1 MTIRQFPLSILLAVA
16 LVAPL
21 AAADVTFARTKL
33 TAASDLK
40 ESRVTLALSDSAVL
54 IQGKNAG
61 SAATQIPYSTITK
74 VGYAFTDRRRVTE
87 GIIIA
92 PVLALTKSQS
102 HWMVI
107 ESASGDAPLV
117 TILRLD
123 KSEYRSVIAA
133 MNARSGKRVEV
144 LDSTSTYVVPTVGSS
159 NVDETVPFAFDRVME
174 ALKPSMEAMQCKP
187 FKVRKDGM
195 ECRRRVRMSGRTG
208 WGGERVNAILEAS
221 GEKTR
226 VRITTVKGMGR
237 NWSPRSSAR

>member
-1 MTIRQFPLSILLAVA
+1 
-16 LVAPL
+16 
-21 AAADVTFARTKL
+21 
-33 TAASDLK
+33 
-40 ESRVTLALSDSAVL
+40 VTLALSDSAVL

-107 ESASGDAPLV
+107 ESTSGDAPLV

-123 KSEYRSVIAA
+123 KSEYRGVIAA

-144 LDSTSTYVVPTVGSS
+144 LDSTSTYVVPTVGSA

-174 ALKPSMEAMQCKP
+174 AAQAIDGSHAVQAIQGAQRRHGVPAPCPDERTDRLGRRAGQCHTRS
-187 FKVRKDGM
+187 VRREDARADHDRKGNGPKLVHPDL
-195 ECRRRVRMSGRTG
+195 RRDETPA
-208 WGGERVNAILEAS
+208 GGSR
-221 GEKTR
+221 
-226 VRITTVKGMGR
+226 
-237 NWSPRSSAR
+237 